1 MILYELVKFHLVCGL
16 FQMLNFLH
24 MVHYGAALHYGQQ
37 ALKLKLEY
45 AGDGRKKKTGPL
57 NHC

>member
-24 MVHYGAALHYGQQ
+24 MGHYGAELHYGQQ
-37 ALKLKLEY
+37 ALKLKQES
-45 AGDGRKKKTGPL
+45 AGDGKGKKRAS
-57 NHC
+57 